1 MAESKMK
8 TSWIQTSGIMA
19 ILVNINKDPKKGQ
32 SLPLDYFSPFKE
44 KADRVQQSK
53 MGFAALKEM
62 CVKKKKDKK

>member
-1 MAESKMK
+1 
-8 TSWIQTSGIMA
+8 MA

-44 KADRVQQSK
+44 KVDRIKESK